1 MWDILA
7 IKEVGDDFSV
17 LSCLLVTGRGIVVS
31 KEGLSFNS
39 QLRFV
44 CVIVLDFWRFKILF
58 HQYFISNIIVDL

>member
-17 LSCLLVTGRGIVVS
+17 LSCLLVTGRGIVAS
-31 KEGLSFNS
+31 QEGLPFNS

-44 CVIVLDFWRFKILF
+44 CVIVLDFWRIKILF
-58 HQYFISNIIVDL
+58 QYFISNIIVDL